1 MTSSVFHLVLLL
13 LIGAMSIFSWYGYR
27 AEPAERRTALK
38 WNAVVAVWFTYLFW
52 AGPPAILE
60 SNFDRAGLFV
70 LSLSLAINARRTLLG
85 IEFLW
90 VKHYAYEAIISA
102 LKSGRSIG
110 VETTMTLGGRSTG
123 FIFPGLRIHFLRR
136 QAEQARA
143 LRERVAADALLA
155 EAIVRRERAWEEA
168 QTLKSR
174 RRAAPDSWR
183 DRVVRKP
190 KRQRRRV
197 PRQKIQAV
205 SE

>member
-1 MTSSVFHLVLLL
+1 MTSSVFHIVLLL
-13 LIGAMSIFSWYGYR
+13 LIGVMSVFSWYGYR

-60 SNFDRAGLFV
+60 SNFDRAGLFL
-70 LSLSLAINARRTLLG
+70 LSLTLAMNARRILLG

-90 VKHYAYEAIISA
+90 VKHAAYEAIISA
-102 LKSGRSIG
+102 LRSGRSIG

-143 LRERVAADALLA
+143 LRERVAADTLLA
-155 EAIVRRERAWEEA
+155 EAIARRERAWEEA
-168 QTLKSR
+168 ETLKSR
-174 RRAAPDSWR
+174 RLAAPDAWR
-183 DRVVRKP
+183 ERVAPKKVKKVRK
-190 KRQRRRV
+190 RRRA
-197 PRQKIQAV
+197 RITQ
-205 SE
+205 E

>member
-13 LIGAMSIFSWYGYR
+13 LIGAMSIFCWYGYR

-38 WNAVVAVWFTYLFW
+38 WNAVASVWFTYLFW

-70 LSLSLAINARRTLLG
+70 LSLSLAINARRILLG

-90 VKHYAYEAIISA
+90 VKHDAYEAIISA
-102 LKSGRSIG
+102 LRSGRSIG

-168 QTLKSR
+168 ETLKSR
-174 RRAAPDSWR
+174 RRAAPDAWR
-183 DRVVRKP
+183 ERVAPRKKKKVRK
-190 KRQRRRV
+190 RLRAQV
-197 PRQKIQAV
+197 PQG
-205 SE
+205 